1 MKALDISH
9 FTETG
14 RDVELRKYEFR
25 HALQKVES
33 HFRHNELYPY
43 LSKLVELRRGLVLL
57 VDCLEKGNEHLPKTL
72 NGIDLTDFKLVYET
86 EAISSEIKSSIELSK
101 WAFPLLSKLIDIGAT
116 IHDFVESAVTVN
128 TVGMVP
134 NYLDEG
140 YFFMNVPEKE
150 VLFVYRYELSIYM
163 SSDGKFRTMRTKLL
177 EEQTLGKV
185 VKTPAEVKLGLIQH
199 YPDLPN
205 PATFACLTNLDFP
218 YESSLFPVVKRKLMQ
233 ALAA

>member
-14 RDVELRKYEFR
+14 RDVEQRKYEFR
-25 HALQKVES
+25 HALQVVES
-33 HFRHNELYPY
+33 RFRYNELYPY

-57 VDCLEKGNEHLPKTL
+57 IDCLEKGNESLPKTL
-72 NGIDLTDFKLVYET
+72 NGVDLTDFKLVYET
-86 EAISSEIKSSIELSK
+86 EAVNSEIRGTIELSR
-101 WAFPLLSKLIDIGAT
+101 WALPLLAKIIEIGAT
-116 IHDFVESAVTVN
+116 IHDFVESSVTVN
-128 TVGMVP
+128 TVGMIP

-150 VLFVYRYELSIYM
+150 LLYIYRYELSIYM
-163 SSDGKFRTMRTKLL
+163 SSDGRFRTMRTKLL
-177 EEQTLGKV
+177 EEQTLGPV
-185 VKTPAEVKLGLIQH
+185 EKTPAEVKLGLIQH